1 MPKVHP
7 TPATIEWYDTKD
19 VSRISGLS
27 TAMINYLCRYGIV
40 EPSGSKDRGRGT
52 ARKYL
57 YADILLLRVIA
68 KLLAQGISV
77 MRLRKSLAALQKR
90 GMHTSELVSRRYV
103 LTDGYNLYFQDKAT
117 LEQLDSGQLTFA
129 FVLQLTAL
137 RAEVDTSLARYYKTA

>member
-1 MPKVHP
+1 MPKLHP
-7 TPATIEWYDTKD
+7 ALALIEWYDTKD
-19 VSRISGLS
+19 VSRISGLT

-40 EPSGSKDRGRGT
+40 KPSGSKDRGRGT

-90 GMHTSELVSRRYV
+90 GVHTSELVSRRYV

>member
-1 MPKVHP
+1 MAKVQV
-7 TPATIEWYDTKD
+7 TPSLVEWYDTRD

-27 TAMINYLCRYGIV
+27 MAMVNYLCRYGIV
-40 EPSGSKDRGRGT
+40 KPSGSRARGRGT

-90 GMHTSELVSRRYV
+90 GVRTSELVSRRYV

-129 FVLQLTAL
+129 FVLQLNAL
-137 RAEVDTSLARYYKTA
+137 RTEVDTTLARYYKTA